1 MTARAPVPAS
11 LDALARSGRR
21 GSRWVVIGALGTL
34 GLVVVA
40 GAALF
45 LWDAG
50 YGGRVLPGVR
60 VGTTDLSGLDRAS
73 VERVLE
79 AAYHPGQGR
88 LVLHVSTSEIA
99 IPYSTL
105 GRRADIGAMVEE
117 ALDAG
122 RSGSVIA
129 RAFAEV
135 MQALNGTSVQ
145 PRLLVDRDALALSI
159 SRVLRTLDRSPV
171 DATIAIGPDGFVS
184 TAAHAGRAVDPTP
197 VIAAAMEKLGR
208 TDAPGEVVLDVDLR
222 SVAPAHDDFAVTVAR
237 VRARQLIGDIEV
249 VFGKSS
255 WTIPSA
261 TVRQWVRF
269 IAGPDGSVSPAVDAA
284 QVSEALGA
292 ISKGVQLKPASATFL
307 TARSGT
313 VVGVAA
319 AKDGRRLEVD
329 VTVARIVDE
338 LMARSRGRPAT
349 PVTAMAVSVAPEL
362 TTEAATQTA
371 PLLTRLGTWT
381 TWFPVGSSNYYGAN
395 IWLPAQIINGTVLA
409 PGQTFDW
416 WRAVLPVTTARGFG
430 PGGVIKTDHTE
441 PTGALGGGMCSS
453 STTLFNAALRAGL
466 RMGARSNHRYYIY
479 RYPLGLDATVSIMG
493 GGRQTMTFT
502 NDTGHPILI
511 RGFKIR
517 GSGGRG
523 YVRYEIWGVPDG
535 RQVTIGRPVV
545 TNLRKATTRTVLVSM
560 LRHGVRKQ
568 VEYPSNG
575 QDVSVTRVVR
585 DAQGNVIHR
594 DVYRS
599 HYVLWNG
606 LIEVGA

>member
-1 MTARAPVPAS
+1 MTTPAPVMVSPDAS
-11 LDALARSGRR
+11 ATSGRSGSRR
-21 GSRWVVIGALGTL
+21 ALIAVL
-34 GLVVVA
+34 GLIGVVVLA
-40 GAALF
+40 GATLF

-50 YGGRVLPGVR
+50 YEGRVLPGVR
-60 VGTTDLSGLDRAS
+60 VGATDLSGLDRTAAA
-73 VERVLE
+73 RVLS
-79 AAYHPGQGR
+79 AAYDLGQGR
-88 LVLHVSTSEIA
+88 LILHASASEIA

-105 GRRADIGAMVEE
+105 GRRADIEGMVED
-117 ALDAG
+117 ALNAG
-122 RSGSVIA
+122 RSGSIVA

-135 MQALNGTSVQ
+135 AQAVHGTTLVPRMQL
-145 PRLLVDRDALALSI
+145 DHDALALPI
-159 SRVLRTLDRSPV
+159 STALRRLDRSPV

-184 TAAHAGRAVDPTP
+184 TPARSGRAVDPAP
-197 VIAAAMEKLGR
+197 VITAAIEDLR
-208 TDAPGEVVLDVDLR
+208 RVDAPREVAIAVDV
-222 SVAPAHDDFAVTVAR
+222 SIVPPATDDFAVTVAK
-237 VRARQLIGDIEV
+237 VRARQLISDVTV

-255 WTIPSA
+255 WTIPSS

-269 IAGPDGSVSPAVDAA
+269 VPGPGGSVSPAVDAA
-284 QVSEALGA
+284 QVSDALGDV
-292 ISKGVQLKPASATFL
+292 SKGVLRKPASATFL
-307 TARSGT
+307 TARSGK

-349 PVTAMAVSVAPEL
+349 PVTAMAVPVAPEL
-362 TTEAATQTA
+362 TTEAATRTA
-371 PLLTRLGTWT
+371 PLMTRLGTWT

-493 GGRQTMTFT
+493 GGRQTMAFT

-517 GSGGRG
+517 GSGRG
-523 YVRYEIWGVPDG
+523 YVRYEIWGISDG
-535 RQVTIGRPVV
+535 RQVSIGRPVV
-545 TNLRKATTRTVLVSM
+545 TNLRKATTRTVLVST
-560 LRHGVRKQ
+560 LGHGVRKQ

-585 DAQGNVIHR
+585 DAGGNVIHR

-606 LIEVGA
+606 LVEVGI